1 MPNKKILII
10 EDEAFYSKALGD
22 RLSSEGFDIMKAEN
36 GRQGIKVAIANK
48 PDLIILDLLMP
59 GINGMQVLSEIRE
72 DVWGKTVPVFIVTNV
87 ASETEH
93 INQKVTELTPTYY
106 LQKADTT
113 VQELV
118 TLIHDKLK

>member
-113 VQELV
+113 VQGLV